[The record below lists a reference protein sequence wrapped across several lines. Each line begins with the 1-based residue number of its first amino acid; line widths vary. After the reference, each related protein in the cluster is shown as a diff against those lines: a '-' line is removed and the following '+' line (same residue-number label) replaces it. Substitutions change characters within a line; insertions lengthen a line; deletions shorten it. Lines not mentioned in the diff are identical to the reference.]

1 MTSAFPPNTDPLVR
15 WTFLTEDVFRWQ
27 HDFMENFDNLVHVIR
42 LWQIDFTLYS
52 VYANNRAYEASRLEE
67 QISNS
72 ISMTDNSS
80 SIVNW
85 RSLAMIKFST
95 FIEMYFISF
104 TSKSDQSDLK
114 KRSRKF
120 TLDKLLSYTLIQFL
134 IQVKFKREECFREEV
149 YPTFK
154 YTHIYIYKYNF
165 RIQKKNT

>member
-1 MTSAFPPNTDPLVR
+1 
-15 WTFLTEDVFRWQ
+15 
-27 HDFMENFDNLVHVIR
+27 
-42 LWQIDFTLYS
+42 
-52 VYANNRAYEASRLEE
+52 
-67 QISNS
+67 
-72 ISMTDNSS
+72 
-80 SIVNW
+80 
-85 RSLAMIKFST
+85 MIKFST